1 MEEARSSGLL
11 PFSSTI
17 SSDSSCKSDELELW
31 RLARS
36 WVSGDSRRIRL
47 AIGFSVELSDAVR
60 RLELDSAICGS
71 KDGGVTGGRARSSTR
86 CSVDGIS
93 SRIWAREA
101 DD

>member
-1 MEEARSSGLL
+1 MVEARGSLL

-17 SSDSSCKSDELELW
+17 SSDSSCKSDELESW
-31 RLARS
+31 CLARS
-36 WVSGDSRRIRL
+36 WVSGDSRRMRL

-60 RLELDSAICGS
+60 LLELDSAICGS
-71 KDGGVTGGRARSSTR
+71 KDGGVTGGRARSSR
-86 CSVDGIS
+86 RSSADGIS

>member
-1 MEEARSSGLL
+1 MVEVRGAGLL

-17 SSDSSCKSDELELW
+17 PSDSSCKSEELELW
-31 RLARS
+31 RLALS

-71 KDGGVTGGRARSSTR
+71 KDGGVTGGRARSSIMW
-86 CSVDGIS
+86 SADGIS
-93 SRIWAREA
+93 SRICAREA

>member
-1 MEEARSSGLL
+1 MVEVRGSGLL
-11 PFSSTI
+11 PLSSTP
-17 SSDSSCKSDELELW
+17 SDSSCKSDELELW
-31 RLARS
+31 RLALS

-71 KDGGVTGGRARSSTR
+71 KDGGVTGGRARSSIMW
-86 CSVDGIS
+86 SADGIS
-93 SRIWAREA
+93 SRICAREA